1 MKTQD
6 NQASHED
13 CKTKH
18 YGYEDLIL
26 LENEEDSEQKVDLKE
41 PEFSMSSC
49 HAGQC
54 YG

>member
-1 MKTQD
+1 MK
-6 NQASHED
+6 NQENQINHED
-13 CKTKH
+13 CKTKN

-26 LENEEDSEQKVDLKE
+26 LENEDDSEHEVDLKK
-41 PEFSMSSC
+41 PEFSISSC